1 MAPSDRYV
9 TETSF
14 YVRYAETDAM
24 RIVHHS
30 SYIIYF
36 EEGRSHYAR
45 ERGSDYATMETEGY
59 FLAVSEIG
67 ARYLKAVRYGQRLT
81 VRCWI
86 DEMKSRALTFKYEI
100 IDADSH
106 ELCVTGYSKH
116 ICINAAGHVS
126 TLPDSW
132 RMWGP

>member
-1 MAPSDRYV
+1 MAPTDRFV
-9 TETSF
+9 TENSF
-14 YVRYAETDAM
+14 YVRYVETDAM

-45 ERGSDYATMETEGY
+45 QRGSDYADLEASGY
-59 FLAVSEIG
+59 FLAVTEIG
-67 ARYLKAVRYGQRLT
+67 ARYLKAAQYGQHLT
-81 VRCWI
+81 IRCWI

-100 IDADSH
+100 IDAATN
-106 ELCVTGYSKH
+106 ELCVTGYTKH
-116 ICINAAGHVS
+116 ICINNQGQVV
-126 TLPDSW
+126 TLPENW